1 LLSPCQKC
9 YNLIMRYDFT
19 PLKTKI
25 EETEAFLK
33 REIASLRTGR
43 ATPAIIEDILVDS
56 YGSKLPIK
64 HVATITVEDAK
75 TLRVTPWDLSLIK
88 NIESAISSSNLGI
101 QPISDKQSIR
111 ITLPALSEERRKS
124 LLKILSEKHED
135 AKIALRRE
143 RDDVWKDIQEKEKNK
158 EMSEDE
164 KFRYKDELQK
174 MIDEANEKLEKIVET
189 KRKEILS

>member
-1 LLSPCQKC
+1 
-9 YNLIMRYDFT
+9 MRYDFT